1 MNYPLTE
8 LKNLY
13 NKYIIKENSVFER
26 DKLNKVKD
34 EKIINCVKFVYLW
47 IYDTHHNYFKLD
59 FNDIANKK
67 DDYSI
72 AFDEDAEYLYGLIME
87 ISKEYLSVTNDI
99 IKCEALINFVLED
112 EDITDNVVSIIR
124 TFYSNDNNYQIFK
137 NFIKN

>member
-47 IYDTHHNYFKLD
+47 IYATHHNYFKLD
-59 FNDIANKK
+59 LNDIANKK

-72 AFDEDAEYLYGLIME
+72 AFDEEAEYLYDLIME
-87 ISKEYLSVTNDI
+87 ISKEYLNVTNDI

-124 TFYSNDNNYQIFK
+124 TFYSNDNNYQIFE